1 MIFRTE
7 DYMRRQKLGYMKQMM
22 MMMDKVWSKG
32 SQTNTGNREENEQ
45 KRKEMRKEMR
55 WNWLWVNA
63 VWN

>member
-55 WNWLWVNA
+55 
-63 VWN
+63 